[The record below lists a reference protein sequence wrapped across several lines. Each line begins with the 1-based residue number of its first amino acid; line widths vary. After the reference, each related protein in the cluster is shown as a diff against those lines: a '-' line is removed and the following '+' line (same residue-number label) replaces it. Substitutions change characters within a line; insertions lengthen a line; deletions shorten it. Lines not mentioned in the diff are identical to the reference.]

1 MLYLK
6 KWFNDQH
13 AIQKG
18 VHILTNNQGLINNYL
33 HYHSKQILICSPQ
46 TNHDILLNLVHNCS
60 LFNPDTCGMWLNI
73 NTFLDSHSDMQFYKT
88 DFLSIDYVLLTL
100 KINITGTW

>member
-18 VHILTNNQGLINNYL
+18 VHILTKNHGLINNYL

-46 TNHDILLNLVHNCS
+46 TNHDILLNLV
-60 LFNPDTCGMWLNI
+60 
-73 NTFLDSHSDMQFYKT
+73 Q
-88 DFLSIDYVLLTL
+88 
-100 KINITGTW
+100 